1 MQKQSWCDRQTASLF
16 ERRRRARRVR
26 MIVDLTAKI
35 IHSDD
40 SMTYREARS
49 LVICA
54 RKAILDLLPQY
65 EEQFE
70 KKIVPQFDQIIGHRW
85 PLEHQSTFIPASEL
99 VN

>member
-1 MQKQSWCDRQTASLF
+1 MQKQPFTDPRTTSLF
-16 ERRRRARRVR
+16 ERRRRARRAR
-26 MIVDLTAKI
+26 MIVELTAKI
-35 IHSDD
+35 IRCDE

-54 RKAILDLLPQY
+54 RKAILELLPQY

-70 KKIVPQFDQIIGHRW
+70 SKVLPQFDQIIGRRW
-85 PLEHQSTFIPASEL
+85 PLEHQSSFQPVSEL